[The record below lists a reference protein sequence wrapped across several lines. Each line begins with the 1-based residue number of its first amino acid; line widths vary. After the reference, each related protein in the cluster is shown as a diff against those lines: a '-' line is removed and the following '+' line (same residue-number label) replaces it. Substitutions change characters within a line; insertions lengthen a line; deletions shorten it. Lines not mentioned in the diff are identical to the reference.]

1 MSDRWRLLLSFAALY
16 VIWGSTYLAIA
27 FAIETIPPFLMA
39 GFRFV
44 SAGLVMYL
52 VMRMRG
58 APRPT
63 RAQWVGATIV
73 GALLLTGGN
82 GGVTWAEQRVPSSLA
97 ALIIALMPLW
107 MVVLAWAMEGTRPT
121 PRTGLG
127 LLLGLSGVALLIG
140 PSELLSGT
148 RPDLLGVVVLLGSGF
163 VWALGSLY
171 ARRVSLPKMLL
182 MAVAMENLA
191 GGVLLLAVGTASGEW
206 ARLDLGALSLTSV
219 SALIYLI
226 VFGSIVAFSAYAWV
240 LQNTDPAKAATYAY
254 VNPAV
259 ALLLGWLLGNEPMT
273 ARILVAATIIIGAV
287 VLITT
292 RRPARAPVRAPRQ
305 LKAT

>member
-52 VMRMRG
+52 VMRMKG

-63 RAQWVGATIV
+63 RAQWIGATIV

-127 LLLGLSGVALLIG
+127 LLLGLAGVALLIA
-140 PSELLSGT
+140 LLAGT
-148 RPDLLGVVVLLGSGF
+148 RPHLLGGVVRRGAGF

-191 GGVLLLAVGTASGEW
+191 GGVLLLAVGTVSGEW

-219 SALIYLI
+219 GALIYLI
-226 VFGSIVAFSAYAWV
+226 VFGSIIAFSAYAWV
-240 LQNTDPAKAATYAY
+240 LQNTDPAKASTYAY

-292 RRPARAPVRAPRQ
+292 RSPARPPVRARRR